1 MDAVSNEIKD
11 LRAGSVELEK
21 RGRKLSD
28 GGARARFYRE
38 VCDAHL
44 ARIVRVD
51 LKSELFTYDI
61 SEKALAHAR
70 LMDGKWLLLTNT
82 ADLTPAE
89 VVKRYKA
96 LADIERGFRV
106 LKSEIEIGPLY
117 HRLPDRIRAHAFIC
131 FIALILYRVMRT
143 RLHASST
150 GLSPERALDKLRRI
164 QHHRVTLNGSPP
176 IAGLS
181 SIQQEH
187 ISIFAALT
195 IKKPT
200 LDTQL
205 TIL

>member
-70 LMDGKWLLLTNT
+70 LMDGKWRLVTN
-82 ADLTPAE
+82 
-89 VVKRYKA
+89 
-96 LADIERGFRV
+96 
-106 LKSEIEIGPLY
+106 LKFPPQKNEFSLSN
-117 HRLPDRIRAHAFIC
+117 HR
-131 FIALILYRVMRT
+131 
-143 RLHASST
+143 
-150 GLSPERALDKLRRI
+150 
-164 QHHRVTLNGSPP
+164 
-176 IAGLS
+176 
-181 SIQQEH
+181 
-187 ISIFAALT
+187 
-195 IKKPT
+195 
-200 LDTQL
+200 
-205 TIL
+205 